1 MAVFSVEIA
10 DADVNR
16 VLSAIASNY
25 GRPVTVTNPDY
36 DPLAS
41 IANPDFDPN
50 EPEHPEDNPTN
61 IPDPNQVELIDNPE
75 TTYQFANRIVRQ
87 FLSEHVAAYELNVAR
102 QAAVDSA
109 NTSVNINDPA
119 L

>member
-25 GRPVTVTNPDY
+25 GRPATVTNPDY

-50 EPEHPEDNPTN
+50 EPEHPEDNPAN

-87 FLSEHVAAYELNVAR
+87 FLAEHVAAYEVAEAKR
-102 QAAVDSA
+102 SAADAVD
-109 NTSVNINDPA
+109 TSITISDPQ